1 MRSID
6 NAPFGGEDLRRVVVA
21 RGVVLFARAVF
32 AFVVRAGFFARAVLR
47 SAATVLSVDWGS

>member
-6 NAPFGGEDLRRVVVA
+6 NAPFGGEDLRRVVA
-21 RGVVLFARAVF
+21 RGAAFFARALL

>member
-6 NAPFGGEDLRRVVVA
+6 NAPLGGEDERRVVA
-21 RGVVLFARAVF
+21 RFVTGFARAVF